1 MIVRLQ
7 VNDDNAG
14 PHSDYRIGTIAENS
28 SYYSSVNVSEI
39 IAYNS
44 VLSTSDAQIV
54 ENYLKN
60 KWGIKNILDTT
71 SFSNHGTGT
80 PMHIASKFGS
90 GIKFDGSSLG
100 KSISGNISSL
110 PGNAVTLSAWVYP
123 ESEDFYLFN
132 ADGLP
137 VLHRL
142 VCANNALF
150 FLCQDWIR
158 QPCPVRISMSSGLK
172 DTFRSTNGRTW
183 LLSMIFLRK
192 RFSFS

>member
-1 MIVRLQ
+1 MGANFDHYGGILGHTATYPNSRSSNYLFENQRTYFHSNKYPSAVFRNGINLNAPYDLSPIDEFMIVRLQ
-7 VNDDNAG
+7 VNDDNTG

-110 PGNAVTLSAWVYP
+110 P
-123 ESEDFYLFN
+123 
-132 ADGLP
+132 
-137 VLHRL
+137 
-142 VCANNALF
+142 
-150 FLCQDWIR
+150 
-158 QPCPVRISMSSGLK
+158 
-172 DTFRSTNGRTW
+172 
-183 LLSMIFLRK
+183 
-192 RFSFS
+192 